1 MGVPLGRSLPKIL
14 RHRIYPYYH
23 PRLFLSTNNR
33 YSRQSVGRASHTLRC
48 RPTLPTLSHFLS
60 ISHKESHGITWGVQ
74 SSVRYRSQQK
84 LLIPAWL
91 TAFRRRYRYLEVGW
105 VRIRHGLLSENIQAI
120 RAVEISRV
128 KNPKRNGQFTLPSA
142 RANSSSSSLQNA
154 ISFVAYTRTQ
164 ESECTS
170 PCLSLES

>member
-33 YSRQSVGRASHTLRC
+33 YSRQSVGRASHTLRR
-48 RPTLPTLSHFLS
+48 RPILPTLSL
-60 ISHKESHGITWGVQ
+60 
-74 SSVRYRSQQK
+74 
-84 LLIPAWL
+84 PARL
-91 TAFRRRYRYLEVGW
+91 TAFRSRYRYLEVGW

-128 KNPKRNGQFTLPSA
+128 KNPKRNGLFTLPSA

-154 ISFVAYTRTQ
+154 IPFVAYTRTQ

-170 PCLSLES
+170 PCFSLES